1 VAVAVSDLELRD
13 ESYDGPVGRL
23 LVERV
28 QQEYVARYGGRD
40 ETPVDPAEFAVPG
53 GRFLVGFLDGEPV
66 ACGGIRVTGPD
77 VAELKRMYVDPAQR
91 GRGFARL
98 LLAALEEA
106 ARGLG
111 CTRVQLE
118 TGDRQPEAIRLY
130 QTSGYLPVE
139 PFGHYRCT
147 PGSHH
152 FGKDLGTPA
161 PAMSIWSGA

>member
-1 VAVAVSDLELRD
+1 VSDLELRD

-118 TGDRQPEAIRLY
+118 TGDRQPEAIALY
-130 QTSGYLPVE
+130 ESAGYTRITD
-139 PFGHYRCT
+139 FGYYKDHADVL
-147 PGSHH
+147 S
-152 FGKDLGTPA
+152 FAKDL
-161 PAMSIWSGA
+161 